1 MAMERDAMARAGEAD
16 ERWNTGSKREWRSP
30 SVIRMTLTKHTENN
44 TTGTFEPDG
53 TTNKS

>member
-1 MAMERDAMARAGEAD
+1 
-16 ERWNTGSKREWRSP
+16 
-30 SVIRMTLTKHTENN
+30 MTLTKHTENN